1 MCMYFNNFVILIFG
15 FFKNCLKGVEIYFY
29 FDCVFF
35 FEFFILR
42 GICWYFFFFCLRG
55 VRFGLIG

>member
-1 MCMYFNNFVILIFG
+1 MYMYFNNFVILIFG

-42 GICWYFFFFCLRG
+42 GICWYFFFF
-55 VRFGLIG
+55 V